1 SKAGVTRSLRGRGAE
16 DVTASRRSQPGG
28 PGKHA
33 GRSMTRT
40 MQRRNPL
47 PRRALL
53 AETGTRGWRLGHTTR
68 KSGIAVGAQ
77 REGHG
82 EPTGVGSTARRD
94 RTPGKVG
101 KVSWVASALPH
112 SEGAAYKRQ
121 GREVAACL
129 RDWRMGSQ

>member
-1 SKAGVTRSLRGRGAE
+1 M
-16 DVTASRRSQPGG
+16 TASRRSQPGG

-33 GRSMTRT
+33 GRSMKRT

-47 PRRALL
+47 PRRVLL
-53 AETGTRGWRLGHTTR
+53 AETGTRGWRLGHSTG

-77 REGHG
+77 REGHR
-82 EPTGVGSTARRD
+82 EPTGVGSTARVD
-94 RTPGKVG
+94 RTAGKVG
-101 KVSWVASALPH
+101 KVSWVASALPY